1 LGHAGVVGRPGQPE
15 VGDLDVRVRTGFDQ
29 NVSRLDVAV
38 NQAGAVGGGQPKGDL
53 PAHLEHLRRLQR
65 SGPIE
70 PLLECF
76 SGDELHHQV
85 RQRLLLDR
93 VHLDDVLVPNL
104 GRGPCLAQELFAG
117 G

>member
-1 LGHAGVVGRPGQPE
+1 M
-15 VGDLDVRVRTGFDQ
+15 
-29 NVSRLDVAV
+29 
-38 NQAGAVGGGQPKGDL
+38 GGGQPKGDL
-53 PAHLEHLRRLQR
+53 PADLEHLRRLQR

-70 PLLECF
+70 PLLEGF

-104 GRGPCLAQELFAG
+104 GRGPRLAQEPFAG